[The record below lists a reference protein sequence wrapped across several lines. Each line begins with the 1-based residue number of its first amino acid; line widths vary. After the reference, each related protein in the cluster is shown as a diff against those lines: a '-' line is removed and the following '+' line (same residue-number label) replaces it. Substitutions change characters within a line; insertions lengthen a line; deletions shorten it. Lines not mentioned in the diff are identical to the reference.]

1 MMHFKDE
8 ALNKGDIKVIKNNE
22 IKYRS
27 RVAVLLAGFFFVFSA
42 FTVSAH
48 TWVSGF
54 ASDNDNSG
62 DYQHVSEEIISKFRS
77 KMKGFS
83 ENHKY
88 RGRRCV
94 PVLRNSDQELGA
106 IDLFR
111 KYFHK
116 ADYCKLPLLQDALMG
131 EYLQTNG
138 AFTQTQDPN
147 LKIKL
152 AKIAKILALSYTWE
166 SAESGRGSLG
176 PSVINSL
183 TVAVFYFNESY
194 ELNPEDTQTLGFLSS
209 LTLALGRI
217 HRDQELVE
225 EGIRLIAL
233 SIDVNPVFGLFAAA
247 QGEVRAPVNSP
258 DFQRGIQ
265 RFWDY
270 QDECMQT
277 EVDRENTDWTPY
289 LPIEGG
295 EYWKCENTENSLHRT
310 EAFLLIFGD
319 ALLKAGDLKSA
330 KTMYENV
337 QYISTAK
344 NWKYKYI
351 VKNRLHN
358 LEKDYEALQTADPSD
373 DPMLVFDS
381 NTIRCSVCH
390 QK

>member
-1 MMHFKDE
+1 MVE
-8 ALNKGDIKVIKNNE
+8 NKVIKC
-22 IKYRS
+22 RT
-27 RVAVLLAGFFFVFSA
+27 RAAVLLAGCFFVFSST
-42 FTVSAH
+42 TVFAH
-48 TWVSGF
+48 ASMSGF
-54 ASDNDNSG
+54 MSAND
-62 DYQHVSEEIISKFRS
+62 
-77 KMKGFS
+77 
-83 ENHKY
+83 
-88 RGRRCV
+88 
-94 PVLRNSDQELGA
+94 RNSDKYQRVSGEIVSEFRSGMRGFAQRHKHRSKRCIAVLRDSDQALGA
-106 IDLFR
+106 VDLFR
-111 KYFHK
+111 KYFHM

-138 AFTQTQDPN
+138 AFAQTQDPN

-166 SAESGRGSLG
+166 SAESGRGVLG

-183 TVAVFYFNESY
+183 TVAVFYFNKSY
-194 ELNPEDTQTLGFLSS
+194 ELNSEDTQTLGFLSS

-217 HRDQELVE
+217 HRNQELVE
-225 EGIRLIAL
+225 EGIRLVAL

-247 QGEVRAPVNSP
+247 QAEVQAPVNSP
-258 DFQRGIQ
+258 DFQRGIR
-265 RFWDY
+265 RFWAY

-277 EVDRENTDWTPY
+277 EVDRENTDWAPY

-295 EYWKCENTENSLHRT
+295 EYWKCQNTANSLHRT
-310 EAFLLIFGD
+310 EAFLLLFGD

-351 VKNRLHN
+351 VKNRLNN
-358 LEKDYEALQTADPSD
+358 LEEHYEALQTADPSD

-381 NTIRCSVCH
+381 NKIRCSFCH
-390 QK
+390 QE